1 VTTAT
6 IGHVAESGVI
16 DEGPPRGGGG
26 VHTAG
31 PPASDGILQTREIY
45 GLRLHAA
52 LVTLSAC
59 QTALGKNVTGEGLIG
74 LSRAFFYAGANS
86 VMASLWNVDDAS
98 TARFMG
104 DFYTA
109 IREGAAIDEAA
120 RQAKRAFIA
129 RDPRFR
135 HPYYW
140 AAFIVTGNPTV
151 PVHIAFTPRWKR
163 ALPIE
168 GVAFAMCFVLY
179 ASWSTS

>member
-52 LVTLSAC
+52 LVTLAAC
-59 QTALGKNVTGEGLIG
+59 QTALGKDVTGEGLVG
-74 LSRAFFYAGANS
+74 LSRAFFYAGANA
-86 VMASLWNVDDAS
+86 VMASLWNVEDAS
-98 TARFMG
+98 TAQFMG
-104 DFYTA
+104 SFY
-109 IREGAAIDEAA
+109 GALRDGRSIDEAA

-129 RDPRFR
+129 GDPRLR
-135 HPYYW
+135 HPYY
-140 AAFIVTGNPTV
+140 
-151 PVHIAFTPRWKR
+151 
-163 ALPIE
+163 
-168 GVAFAMCFVLY
+168 
-179 ASWSTS
+179 